1 MQVARPAVRQ
11 FRSLP
16 RTVQERLRPHIST
29 LAENPRAPGSRK
41 LVGESDYRVRVGD
54 YRVIYEIDD
63 PSSVVTITAV
73 LHRKDAYRRR

>member
-1 MQVARPAVRQ
+1 MRQ

-16 RTVQERLRPHIST
+16 RTVQKRVRPHIST

-41 LVGESDYRVRVGD
+41 LVGENDYRIRVGD